1 MTNVISGGMAKGFE
15 KLTHELIERS
25 DFFHFWRAEKVD
37 RESAV
42 RFLDSFDAL
51 VKSFPALIALGASRA
66 ADERSRVVLAVNL
79 YQECGEGNPERTHYA
94 IYRKFRETAGLAS
107 VLASDPPFA
116 VRWRE
121 TLQDYL
127 RQASSGAVLG
137 ALAAGEFLAEPALSR
152 VYPILKNYFPN
163 ADQEYFTKHLVL
175 ETEHVEEITEIMARQ
190 AEMDGDWAQ
199 VETGFRFGLSVWE
212 AYFNALA
219 RSLAPD
225 KAFNGR

>member
-1 MTNVISGGMAKGFE
+1 MAKGFE
-15 KLTHELIERS
+15 KLTDDLIERS
-25 DFFHFWRAEKVD
+25 DFFHFWKAEKVD

-66 ADERSRVVLAVNL
+66 TDERSRVVLAVNL

-94 IYRKFRETAGLAS
+94 IYRKFRETAGLAPGTA
-107 VLASDPPFA
+107 LDPPFA
-116 VRWRE
+116 AQWRE
-121 TLQDYL
+121 TLHGYL
-127 RQASSGAVLG
+127 RQASAGAVLG

-152 VYPILKNYFPN
+152 VYPVLKNYFPD

-175 ETEHVEEITEIMARQ
+175 ETEHVEEITQIMARQ
-190 AEMDGDWAQ
+190 AEGDGDWSQ
-199 VETGFRFGLSVWE
+199 VETGFCFGLAAWE
-212 AYFNALA
+212 SYFNALA

-225 KAFNGR
+225 AAFSGPLKN